1 MGEGMMEGEV
11 QDMRM
16 EGGRVAWSHMRSG
29 ITVLASDGA
38 CWDAGLV
45 RDFVDSIWTDELLE
59 CKAELL
65 VGLDLVTLE
74 QSVY

>member
-1 MGEGMMEGEV
+1 MEGEV
-11 QDMRM
+11 QDMRV
-16 EGGRVAWSHMRSG
+16 EGGRIAWSHMRSG
-29 ITVLASDGA
+29 IAILASDDA
-38 CWDAGLV
+38 CRDAGLV

-74 QSVY
+74 QSV

>member
-1 MGEGMMEGEV
+1 
-11 QDMRM
+11 
-16 EGGRVAWSHMRSG
+16 MRSG
-29 ITVLASDGA
+29 ITVRSEDGA

-74 QSVY
+74 QSVH